1 MNITFKNGEKIFSI
15 AMEDA
20 SFRVLLDA
28 SFRVLLADIMNA
40 LNNGVFEKDPEP
52 KKEETNQAEPQVSVQ
67 ETKEAETLDKDIW
80 EEIMKVRTAEKEAP
94 EKPVLKTFGYSY
106 PSGLSE
112 EQIAYLTALSSDP
125 AALKRSGRKIVRG
138 GKRVSPYSVYEISF
152 LKSMQDACIPT
163 ETIYDEFIK
172 NPFCAEHSL
181 AAIRTRLSILK
192 HS

>member
-15 AMEDA
+15 TMEDA
-20 SFRVLLDA
+20 SFRML
-28 SFRVLLADIMNA
+28 FADIMNV
-40 LNNGVFEKDPEP
+40 LNNEVFEKGLELE
-52 KKEETNQAEPQVSVQ
+52 KEEINQAKPQASVQ
-67 ETKEAETLDKDIW
+67 ETKEAETLNKDIW

-94 EKPVLKTFGYSY
+94 EKSVLKTPVLKTFGYSY

-112 EQIAYLTALSSDP
+112 EQIADLTALSSDP

-138 GKRVSPYSVYEISF
+138 GKKVSSYSVYEISF
-152 LKSMQDACIPT
+152 LKSMQEACIPT

-181 AAIRTRLSILK
+181 AAVRTRLSILK

>member
-15 AMEDA
+15 TMEDA
-20 SFRVLLDA
+20 SFRMLF
-28 SFRVLLADIMNA
+28 SGADIMNI
-40 LNNGVFEKDPEP
+40 LNNEVFEKGLELE
-52 KKEETNQAEPQVSVQ
+52 KEEINQAKPQASVQ
-67 ETKEAETLDKDIW
+67 ETKEAETLNKDIW

-94 EKPVLKTFGYSY
+94 EKPVLKTPVLKTFGYSY

-112 EQIAYLTALSSDP
+112 EQIADLTALSSDP

-138 GKRVSPYSVYEISF
+138 GKKVSSYSVYEISF
-152 LKSMQDACIPT
+152 LKSMQEACIPT

-181 AAIRTRLSILK
+181 AAVRTRLSILK

>member
-15 AMEDA
+15 TMEDA
-20 SFRVLLDA
+20 SFRML
-28 SFRVLLADIMNA
+28 FADIMNA
-40 LNNGVFEKDPEP
+40 LNNGVFEKGLELE
-52 KKEETNQAEPQVSVQ
+52 KEETNQAEPQVSVQ
-67 ETKEAETLDKDIW
+67 ETKEAETLDQDVLDW
-80 EEIMKVRTAEKEAP
+80 EEIMKVSTAEKEAP
-94 EKPVLKTFGYSY
+94 EKPVLKTPVLKTFGYSY

-112 EQIAYLTALSSDP
+112 EQIADLTALSSDP

>member
-15 AMEDA
+15 TMEDA
-20 SFRVLLDA
+20 SFRMLF
-28 SFRVLLADIMNA
+28 SGADIMNI
-40 LNNGVFEKDPEP
+40 LNNEVFEKGLELE
-52 KKEETNQAEPQVSVQ
+52 KEEINQAKPQASVQ
-67 ETKEAETLDKDIW
+67 ETKEAETLNKDIW

-94 EKPVLKTFGYSY
+94 EKSVLKTPVLKTFGYSY

-112 EQIAYLTALSSDP
+112 EQIADLTALSSDP

-138 GKRVSPYSVYEISF
+138 GKKVSSYSVYEISF
-152 LKSMQDACIPT
+152 LKSMQEACIPT

-181 AAIRTRLSILK
+181 AAVRTRLSILK

>member
-15 AMEDA
+15 TMEDA
-20 SFRVLLDA
+20 SFRML
-28 SFRVLLADIMNA
+28 FADIMNV
-40 LNNGVFEKDPEP
+40 LDNGVFEKGLELE
-52 KKEETNQAEPQVSVQ
+52 KEEINQAKPQASVQ
-67 ETKEAETLDKDIW
+67 ETKEAETLNKDIW

-94 EKPVLKTFGYSY
+94 EKPVLKTPVLKTFGYSY

-112 EQIAYLTALSSDP
+112 EQIADLTALSSDP

-138 GKRVSPYSVYEISF
+138 GKKVSSYSVYEISF
-152 LKSMQDACIPT
+152 LKSMQEACIPT

-181 AAIRTRLSILK
+181 AAVRTRLSILK

>member
-1 MNITFKNGEKIFSI
+1 MNITFKNGEKIFSLT
-15 AMEDA
+15 MEDA
-20 SFRVLLDA
+20 SFRML
-28 SFRVLLADIMNA
+28 FADIMNA
-40 LNNGVFEKDPEP
+40 LNNGVFEKGLELE
-52 KKEETNQAEPQVSVQ
+52 KEETNQAEPQVSVQ
-67 ETKEAETLDKDIW
+67 ETKEAKTLDQDVLDW
-80 EEIMKVRTAEKEAP
+80 EEIMKVSTAEKEAP

-112 EQIAYLTALSSDP
+112 EQIADLTALSSDP